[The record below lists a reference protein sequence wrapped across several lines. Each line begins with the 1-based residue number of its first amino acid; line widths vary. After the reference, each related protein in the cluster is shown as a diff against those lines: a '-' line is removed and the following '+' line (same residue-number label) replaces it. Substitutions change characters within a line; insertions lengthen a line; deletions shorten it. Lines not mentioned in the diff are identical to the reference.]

1 MAEIAIANTR
11 IHAAALRS
19 RERSRSRTA
28 SPGASLLPAD
38 SMGSF

>member
-1 MAEIAIANTR
+1 
-11 IHAAALRS
+11 LRS